1 MDTTR
6 ILAIRHGE
14 TAWNADTRLQGHTDI
29 PLNERGLWQA
39 ERTAQALAAQEPLHA
54 IYSSDLQRALVT
66 AQTLA
71 RHTQAPLTI
80 LPGLRERGFGKF
92 EGKTFTEI
100 EALWPDEAQLWR
112 DRLPHWAPEGGES
125 LEKVHQRVLAVLHE
139 LAARHVGQ
147 HIAVVAHGGVMDNF
161 YRAATGQN
169 LTSPRTWTLSN
180 AAINRLLWTPEGLTL
195 VGWGDTSHLEDGV
208 LNEANYKGF

>member
-71 RHTQAPLTI
+71 RHTQAPLTV
-80 LPGLRERGFGKF
+80 LHGLRERGFGKF

-112 DRLPHWAPEGGES
+112 DRLPHWAPEG
-125 LEKVHQRVLAVLHE
+125 A
-139 LAARHVGQ
+139 
-147 HIAVVAHGGVMDNF
+147 
-161 YRAATGQN
+161 
-169 LTSPRTWTLSN
+169 
-180 AAINRLLWTPEGLTL
+180 
-195 VGWGDTSHLEDGV
+195 SH
-208 LNEANYKGF
+208 